1 MAFIIPQTW
10 EQALQS
16 KEKGESR
23 EQTVDIVQYWI
34 YVYTVTIMIIFSGK
48 IIYSAG
54 KKIFLFVEFSS
65 LCSLLAPIQK
75 VYTL

>member
-34 YVYTVTIMIIFSGK
+34 CIC
-48 IIYSAG
+48 IYG
-54 KKIFLFVEFSS
+54 NDNDYFLR
-65 LCSLLAPIQK
+65 
-75 VYTL
+75 